1 MKISI
6 IIPTYKPGSYLKD
19 CLESIN
25 DQTMDKK
32 CFEVII
38 VLNGVIKP
46 YIEYIYN
53 LTKSMTL
60 ILLSYPQKLLVF
72 QMPGI

>member
-6 IIPTYKPGSYLKD
+6 IIPTYKPGPYLKD

-25 DQTMDKK
+25 NQTMDKK

-46 YIEYIYN
+46 YIEYIYS
-53 LTKSMTL
+53 LTKMYDFNSVVIPT
-60 ILLSYPQKLLVF
+60 
-72 QMPGI
+72 

>member
-6 IIPTYKPGSYLKD
+6 IIPTYKPGPYLKD

-25 DQTMDKK
+25 NQTMNKK

-46 YIEYIYN
+46 YIECIYN
-53 LTKSMTL
+53 LTKM
-60 ILLSYPQKLLVF
+60 
-72 QMPGI
+72 